1 MPKIKPAIVDKYI
14 FKEMA
19 RPYIAGV
26 MVIGIVML
34 SNFLYEVAELIIVQ
48 EVPVNQ
54 VLRLLLYQL
63 PEIFVQSFPM
73 AVLFAV
79 MSGLGRLTR
88 ENEFAALRMGGYSI
102 YRLAVPLV
110 VFGVLV
116 SIFTLVINEQVVPW
130 TNHQARNIIRS
141 SMLQDVMPDVRE
153 NVFFEGPEGR
163 VFYVRSYDEE
173 ELLLSHIVIFDQET
187 SDDFPEV
194 ITAAEGQVMG
204 SDWQLENGH
213 VHSYDSNGRLDM
225 AAGFDQM
232 KIELEDDMEKFL
244 ARQRTPAEMSRAE
257 LRREIELFQRS
268 GIDVRRLLVDY
279 HMKLALPLT
288 PLIFVLIG
296 MPLSLGN
303 RESRALSLALTVII
317 IFLYYLLVSFSR
329 SLGRNGVMPPLVAAW
344 LPNGFFAII
353 GINLI
358 IWRNKWYNF
367 LNNIL
372 ARIF

>member
-1 MPKIKPAIVDKYI
+1 MPLIKPAIIDKYI

-48 EVPVNQ
+48 EVPVNE

-88 ENEFAALRMGGYSI
+88 ENEFAALRMGGYSL
-102 YRLAVPLV
+102 YRLAVPLI
-110 VFGVLV
+110 VFGVLI
-116 SIFTLVINEQVVPW
+116 SIFTFVINEQVVPW

-141 SMLQDVMPDVRE
+141 SMLQDVMPEVRE
-153 NVFFEGPEGR
+153 NVFFEGPGGR
-163 VFYVRSYDEE
+163 VFYVQGYDEE
-173 ELLLSHIVIFDQET
+173 DLVLSHIVIFDQEE

-194 ITAAEGQVMG
+194 ITADEGQVMG
-204 SDWQLENGH
+204 SNWQLQSGH
-213 VHSYDSNGRLDM
+213 VHSYDSNGRLEM
-225 AAGFDQM
+225 AAGFEQM
-232 KIELEDDMEKFL
+232 TIELEDDMEKFL

-257 LRREIELFQRS
+257 LRREIQLFQRS

-329 SLGRNGVMPPLVAAW
+329 SLGRNGVMSPLVAAW

-358 IWRNKWYNF
+358 IWRNKWYNL
-367 LNNIL
+367 LNSLL